1 METKFQTQTA
11 QVTPQGNQVPAAA
24 VFTTPQ
30 TAEERTALFLQFQR
44 EELQPLY
51 EQLEAAMQTYEQQLK
66 AVRTEYIAART
77 ATCSRKLK
85 QTYAGETQ
93 RISAEIAM
101 LKGDYSEQATARR
114 TELTRQLSEAS
125 LQRRQLQLDAGKASL
140 MIENTLQEQTHILR
154 LRLRMEEMKIQ
165 NEISA
170 RNKMFR
176 KMMKDMQISPS

>member
-1 METKFQTQTA
+1 METTFQTQAA
-11 QVTPQGNQVPAAA
+11 QATPQGNQVPAAT

-30 TAEERTALFLQFQR
+30 TAEERTALFEQFRR

-51 EQLEAAMQTYEQQLK
+51 DRLEAAMQTYEQQLK

-85 QTYAGETQ
+85 QTCAGETQ

-114 TELTRQLSEAS
+114 AELTRQLGEAS
-125 LQRRQLQLDAGKASL
+125 RQRRQFLLDAGKASL
-140 MIENTLQEQTHILR
+140 MIASNLHEQTHLLR
-154 LRLRMEEMKIQ
+154 LRLHMEEMKIH
-165 NEISA
+165 NEIAA
-170 RNKMFR
+170 RNRMFR
-176 KMMKDMQISPS
+176 KWMKEKV